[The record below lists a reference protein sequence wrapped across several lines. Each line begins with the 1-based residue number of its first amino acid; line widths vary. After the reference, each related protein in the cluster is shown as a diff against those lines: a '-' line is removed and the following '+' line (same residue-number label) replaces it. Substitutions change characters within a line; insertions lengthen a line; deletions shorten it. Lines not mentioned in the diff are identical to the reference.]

1 MMKKAVKIFIVLSAI
16 VGTATTV
23 RAEGDK
29 GLIGITIIIVIC
41 VIVTSVILNRTKFGR
56 GMYAIGGN
64 RNAAIYAGIK
74 VRKIT
79 CLVFVMTGVLS
90 AMSGIML
97 ASRVYS
103 GQPAAA
109 NGYEGNAI
117 AAAVLGGVSFSG
129 GVGTIGG
136 VLIGVFIIG
145 FMNNGLNM
153 LHVTSY
159 WQIIVKGLLIL
170 FAVYLDT
177 LRSSK
182 RLKIKRKG

>member
-1 MMKKAVKIFIVLSAI
+1 MMKKAVTIFIVLSAI

-29 GLIGITIIIVIC
+29 GLIGIT
-41 VIVTSVILNRTKFGR
+41 TS
-56 GMYAIGGN
+56 MY
-64 RNAAIYAGIK
+64 
-74 VRKIT
+74 T
-79 CLVFVMTGVLS
+79 
-90 AMSGIML
+90 
-97 ASRVYS
+97 
-103 GQPAAA
+103 
-109 NGYEGNAI
+109 
-117 AAAVLGGVSFSG
+117 
-129 GVGTIGG
+129 
-136 VLIGVFIIG
+136 
-145 FMNNGLNM
+145 NM